1 MSSHRAARRVSLSEQ
16 QSRHC
21 TLNLSHAP
29 PTSMQKKIYNGRSG
43 KIRSSNSK
51 IATALRPGL
60 VAVFAG
66 ATSGIGE
73 TSLKQ
78 FAKNAVRP
86 RIYFIGRSKES
97 GSRIRAE
104 LQKLNP
110 EGEYIY
116 KSVDVSLLRSVD
128 NACREIKDKEAAIN
142 LLFLST
148 GTMLSGVDTEEGLN
162 YPVAVAYYARLR
174 FIVNL
179 LPLLRNATDLR
190 RVVTVLAGTREGTIH
205 TNEFQ
210 GRNASMLS
218 LGGPLQLHD
227 DIRAGSRCEKCPKR
241 VFYPCF
247 SRFRQDQLWAVFDAV
262 CLVIG
267 PLIATPVNET
277 GERHLFFAT
286 SARFPEGGESA
297 AAGSGSGVYSIT
309 NDGETAPHKVEQLLG
324 KLRNDGT
331 AQKVWS
337 QVEEEF
343 VRITGAA
350 SV

>member
-1 MSSHRAARRVSLSEQ
+1 MVALE
-16 QSRHC
+16 
-21 TLNLSHAP
+21 
-29 PTSMQKKIYNGRSG
+29 

-78 FAKNAVRP
+78 FARNAVRP

-97 GSRIRAE
+97 GSRICAE

-148 GTMLSGVDTEEGLN
+148 GTMLSGKDTEEGLN

-179 LPLLRNATDLR
+179 LPLLQNATDLR
-190 RVVTVLAGTREGTIH
+190 RVVTVFAGTKEGTIH
-205 TNEFQ
+205 ANDFQ
-210 GRNASMLS
+210 GRNGSMLS
-218 LGGPLQLHD
+218 LRGHFSSMMTFALEAVAKNAPNVSFIHVYPGFVKTNYGNDLEGPMFTVL
-227 DIRAGSRCEKCPKR
+227 R
-241 VFYPCF
+241 
-247 SRFRQDQLWAVFDAV
+247 AVFDAV
-262 CLVIG
+262 FPVIG

-277 GERHLFFAT
+277 GERQLFFAT

-297 AAGSGSGVYSIT
+297 AAGVPGPKGVTVARGTNGKSGSGVYSIT

-324 KLRNDGT
+324 KLRKGGT
-331 AQKVWS
+331 AQKVWL

>member
-1 MSSHRAARRVSLSEQ
+1 MSSKLE
-16 QSRHC
+16 
-21 TLNLSHAP
+21 
-29 PTSMQKKIYNGRSG
+29 PTHLRS
-43 KIRSSNSK
+43 KWENK
-51 IATALRPGL
+51 VVPGL

-128 NACREIKDKEAAIN
+128 IACREIKDQEAAIN

-148 GTMLSGVDTEEGLN
+148 GTMLSGKDTEEGLN

-190 RVVTVLAGTREGTIH
+190 RVVTVFAGTKEGTIH
-205 TNEFQ
+205 TNDFQ
-210 GRNASMLS
+210 GRNGSMLFLRGHFS
-218 LGGPLQLHD
+218 SMMTFALEAVAKNAPNVSFIHVYPGFVKTNYGNDLKGPMFTVL
-227 DIRAGSRCEKCPKR
+227 R
-241 VFYPCF
+241 
-247 SRFRQDQLWAVFDAV
+247 AVFDAV
-262 CLVIG
+262 FLVIG

-277 GERHLFFAT
+277 GERQLFFAT

-297 AAGSGSGVYSIT
+297 AAGVPGPKGVTVARGTNGKSGSGVYSIT
-309 NDGETAPHKVEQLLG
+309 NDGETAPHKVEQLLD
-324 KLRNDGT
+324 KLRKDST
-331 AQKVWS
+331 AHKVWS